1 MILLLVFVL
10 YCFLTEGQT
19 NDKFSVEQYALS
31 KSTEKVE
38 RRNNTYLF
46 TKAISIMINN
56 LYVK

>member
-19 NDKFSVEQYALS
+19 YDKFSVEQYALG

-46 TKAISIMINN
+46 TKGYFNN
-56 LYVK
+56 DK